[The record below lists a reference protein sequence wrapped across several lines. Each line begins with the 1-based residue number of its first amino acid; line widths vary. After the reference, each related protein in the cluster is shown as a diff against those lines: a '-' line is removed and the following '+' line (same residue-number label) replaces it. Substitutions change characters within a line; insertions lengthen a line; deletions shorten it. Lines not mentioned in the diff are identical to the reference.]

1 MERKEIIQRLKNY
14 IKVELLHNPSYPL
27 EDDEPLIT
35 GGLIDS
41 FSLVQLSAFIE
52 EAFDVR
58 IPDTELTVDVMDTL
72 EAMASNVIR
81 HRTAGNEG

>member
-1 MERKEIIQRLKNY
+1 MDREDIIRQLKDY
-14 IKVELLHNPSYPL
+14 IRVTLLRSPSYPL
-27 EDDEPLIT
+27 EENEPLIT

-58 IPDTELTVDVMDTL
+58 IPDSELTVEVMDTL
-72 EAMASNVIR
+72 EAMADCVIR
-81 HRTAGNEG
+81 YKESGKEG